1 MQVCTSLQTDNHA
14 NTSLL
19 SFLQAGCPSCR
30 PTNSVKALKATKKMQ
45 QAVIKKILSIQTQ
58 RQDQILELLDHLLQE
73 IMGNTTLI
81 SLHANYNSLG

>member
-1 MQVCTSLQTDNHA
+1 MMGA
-14 NTSLL
+14 
-19 SFLQAGCPSCR
+19 
-30 PTNSVKALKATKKMQ
+30 KMQ

-81 SLHANYNSLG
+81 SLHADYNSLG